1 MSLYLPRVAA
11 VHDLSGF
18 GRNSLAVV
26 IPILSTMG
34 CQVVSLPTALLS
46 SHTGG
51 FEGYAFLDV
60 TDFMRASVA
69 HWHKLGIRFHSIYT
83 GFLGSSQQVDIVKEF
98 IEQQKN
104 NKPLIVVDPVLADEG
119 ELYATMND
127 TMVKRMRDLIKE
139 ADIITPNLT
148 EAALLLN
155 KQYHADI
162 EEAELK
168 EWLLELSAM
177 GPKTVVITSAPL
189 NRTGKDTSVVAYTSK
204 GKRFWRVPCVYI
216 PAHYP
221 GTGDVFTSVLTGSLL
236 QGDSLPVALDR
247 SVQFVTQAI
256 RASYGHDYPRRN
268 GVLLERVL
276 NSLNGPVLM
285 GSYEWLDD

>member
-1 MSLYLPRVAA
+1 MGPYLPRVAA

-34 CQVVSLPTALLS
+34 CQAVALPTSLLS

-51 FEGYAFLDV
+51 FDDYAFLDV
-60 TDFMRASVA
+60 TDFMIEAVE
-69 HWHKLGIRFHSIYT
+69 HWQRLGIRFHAIYS
-83 GFLGSSQQVDIVKEF
+83 GFLGSHRQVDIVKRL
-98 IEQQKN
+98 IEYQRKN
-104 NKPLIVVDPVLADEG
+104 DPLVVVDPVLADEG
-119 ELYATMND
+119 KLYATMTED
-127 TMVKRMRDLIKE
+127 MVKSMRELIKE

-148 EAALLLN
+148 EASLLLDREYN
-155 KQYHADI
+155 PNL

-168 EWLLELSAM
+168 QWLLDLADM
-177 GPKTVVITSAPL
+177 GPETVVITSAPL
-189 NRTGKDTSVVAYTSK
+189 NRPGNVTSVVAYTKK

-221 GTGDVFTSVLTGSLL
+221 GTGDVFTSVLTGSIL

-256 RASYGHDYPRRN
+256 RASYGHDYPRRH

-276 NSLNGPVLM
+276 NSLNGPVIM
-285 GSYEWLDD
+285 GSFEWMDD

>member
-18 GRNSLAVV
+18 GRNSLSVV

-34 CQVVSLPTALLS
+34 CQAVALPTSLLS

-51 FEGYAFLDV
+51 FDDYAFLDV
-60 TDFMRASVA
+60 TDFMKEAVQ
-69 HWHKLGIRFHSIYT
+69 HWQRLGIRFHSIYS
-83 GFLGSSQQVDIVKEF
+83 GFLGSHKQVDIVKEL
-98 IEQQKN
+98 ISNQKKN
-104 NKPLIVVDPVLADEG
+104 NPLIVIDPVLADDG
-119 ELYATMND
+119 NLYATM
-127 TMVKRMRDLIKE
+127 TEAMVVRMRELIKE

-148 EAALLLN
+148 EAALLLDRE
-155 KQYHADI
+155 YHPDI

-168 EWLLELSAM
+168 QWLLELSAM
-177 GPKTVVITSAPL
+177 GPETVVITSAPL
-189 NRTGKDTSVVAYTSK
+189 NRTGNDTSVVAYTK
-204 GKRFWRVPCVYI
+204 NGKRFWRVPCVYI

-221 GTGDVFTSVLTGSLL
+221 GTGDVFTSVLTGSIL

-276 NSLNGPVLM
+276 NSLNGPVIM
-285 GSYEWLDD
+285 GSYEWMDD